1 MLEMPVVLET
11 GLPGPVTLQR
21 ITTADAV
28 AFADHVEGDLARLRE
43 HLPWPEVTN
52 TPDGAAEWLG
62 HYERHENGRVDVGG
76 VWMDDALVGGALL
89 HHHDPESAVV
99 EIGCWL
105 TAAAEGGGVASAA
118 CRVLLGLARR
128 DLAAERV
135 EWYASTLNLRSR
147 RLAERLGFTHEG
159 TMRSS
164 YVLRGDRLDTD
175 VLSLV
180 GAELDP
186 FVTSGLSTAG

>member
-1 MLEMPVVLET
+1 MPCC
-11 GLPGPVTLQR
+11 
-21 ITTADAV
+21 I
-28 AFADHVEGDLARLRE
+28 
-43 HLPWPEVTN
+43 
-52 TPDGAAEWLG
+52 
-62 HYERHENGRVDVGG
+62 
-76 VWMDDALVGGALL
+76 
-89 HHHDPESAVV
+89 HHDPDYAIV

-105 TAAAEGGGVASAA
+105 TAAAEGGGVAAAA

-135 EWYASTLNLRSR
+135 EWHASTLNIRSR

-159 TMRSS
+159 TMRSN

-186 FVTSGLSTAG
+186 FVSRNTRYAGQGRAGSTRPVTAPKPIRVAVGTRRPGA

>member
-1 MLEMPVVLET
+1 MLETPVVLET

-28 AFADHVEGDLARLRE
+28 AFADHVDGDLARLRE
-43 HLPWPEVTN
+43 HLPWPDVTR

-62 HYERHENGRVDVGG
+62 HYERHEDGRVDVGG
-76 VWMDDALVGGALL
+76 VWTGDALVGGALL
-89 HHHDPESAVV
+89 HHHNPSFAVV

-135 EWYASTLNLRSR
+135 EWHASTLNVRSR

-159 TMRSS
+159 TMRSN

-180 GAELDP
+180 GPELDP
-186 FVTSGLSTAG
+186 FVTRGLSTAG

>member
-1 MLEMPVVLET
+1 VLETGVVLET
-11 GLPGPVTLQR
+11 GLPGRVTLQR
-21 ITTADAV
+21 ITSADAV
-28 AFADHVEGDLARLRE
+28 AFADHVEGDLARLSE
-43 HLPWPEVTN
+43 HLPWPELTR
-52 TPDGAAEWLG
+52 TPAGAAEWLG
-62 HYERHENGRVDVGG
+62 RYERREDGRVDVGG
-76 VWMDDALVGGALL
+76 VWTGGALVGGALL
-89 HHHDPESAVV
+89 HQHHPQAAIV

-128 DLAAERV
+128 DLRAERV
-135 EWYASTLNLRSR
+135 EWHATTLNVRSR

-180 GAELDP
+180 GGELDA
-186 FVTSGLSTAG
+186 FVPH

>member
-1 MLEMPVVLET
+1 MLETRVVLET
-11 GLPGPVTLQR
+11 GLPGRVTLQR

-28 AFADHVEGDLARLRE
+28 AFADHVDGDMARLSE
-43 HLPWPEVTN
+43 HLPWPEVTR

-62 HYERHENGRVDVGG
+62 RYERHEDGRVDVGG
-76 VWMDDALVGGALL
+76 VWAGDALVGGALL

-128 DLAAERV
+128 DLTAERV
-135 EWYASTLNLRSR
+135 EWHASTLNVRSR

-159 TMRSS
+159 TMRSN

-186 FVTSGLSTAG
+186 FVTQ